1 MMTSRYFCPFFHYNY
16 LHLRL
21 LQLVVVHSQAKSE
34 LVIYSFFWGGVK
46 GATKAIKVSREEDK
60 KPVILSKEQAL
71 EEENAILR
79 ANLIKMLESLKPPGP
94 SVKW

>member
-1 MMTSRYFCPFFHYNY
+1 MCVMTSRYFCPFFHYNY

-34 LVIYSFFWGGVK
+34 LVIYSFFGGGVK

-60 KPVILSKEQAL
+60 KLVILSEEQAL
-71 EEENAILR
+71 DEEEIAIFR
-79 ANLIKMLESLKPPGP
+79 ANFKKLKSHRP